1 MKSMKERIKYVSQVA
16 GTSKWMN
23 NGVIQRDGE
32 DLGKTRL
39 AGLQTKCLDR
49 FYNPKTEC
57 GVFEMF
63 LTYKRIDVEQTVGFV
78 SMEFKRVI
86 QPGNKIIYFI

>member
-1 MKSMKERIKYVSQVA
+1 
-16 GTSKWMN
+16 MN

-63 LTYKRIDVEQTVGFV
+63 LTYKRIDVE
-78 SMEFKRVI
+78 
-86 QPGNKIIYFI
+86 